1 MTIQQKVV
9 YQTAD
14 GKCFSDE
21 ASAKRHENIEAA
33 HSDAYNEHAC
43 YGKFEFLDA
52 KEFAEFVCKYAD
64 MIRGESND

>member
-1 MTIQQKVV
+1 MTILQKTV

-14 GKCFSDE
+14 GKIFYSKEE
-21 ASAKRHENIEAA
+21 AELHQNIEKAYD
-33 HSDAYNEHAC
+33 DAYNEHAC

-64 MIRGESND
+64 MIRGETND